1 MTCKRHSQ
9 NIDLTLYLF
18 SNLIGLTDANDQRE
32 KGEHFT

>member
-18 SNLIGLTDANDQRE
+18 SNLIGLTDVYDLRE
-32 KGEHFT
+32 KREHFT